1 MAAKAKSI
9 KNIFISAIHQNAGK
23 TTLSLGLFKNFQ
35 ERKLKTTFM
44 KPVGQETVTYEEKS
58 IDKDTYLMG
67 EVYHCKKNIKD
78 MSPITVGRGYT
89 EKYMLNP
96 QKEEIQA
103 KILKSLQTLI
113 KGKDATIVD
122 GTGHAGVGAV
132 IDCSNAD
139 VASILGSKV
148 IIVSQG
154 GIGRAIDEIMLNKAL
169 FDLRNVPVLG
179 VIINKVLPDKLDKIK
194 SIVGKGLERKGI
206 RLLGVIPEKAMLS
219 APTVEQ
225 IRERLDLKVF
235 SGQENLH
242 SRVDNAI
249 VAAMEPYNMI
259 GHLHDGA
266 LVITSGDRVDNILVA
281 VSSYL
286 LQQGRSVKAAG
297 LILTGGLIPDA
308 KIAGLLKDSRI
319 PVLYSEADTYTI
331 AAAIENMTPKIQKTD
346 RDKIREAHRLVKDYV
361 DVNMILENL

>member
-1 MAAKAKSI
+1 VKKAKQL

-35 ERKLKTTFM
+35 ERKIKTAFM

-58 IDKDTYLMG
+58 IDKDTYLIG
-67 EVYHCKKNIKD
+67 EVYHCKKYIKD

-89 EKYMLNP
+89 EKYIMEP
-96 QKEEIQA
+96 QKQQLQE
-103 KILKSLQTLI
+103 KIFKSFQTI
-113 KGKDATIVD
+113 TRGKDAIIVE
-122 GTGHAGVGAV
+122 GTGHAGVGSV

-139 VASILGSKV
+139 VASLLGSKA
-148 IIVSQG
+148 IIISGG

-169 FDLRNVPVLG
+169 FDQRNVPVLG
-179 VIINKVLPDKLDKIK
+179 VIINKVLPDKLDKIR
-194 SIVGKGLERKGI
+194 SIVSKGLERKGI
-206 RLLGVIPEKAMLS
+206 KLLGAIPETELLS

-225 IRERLDLKVF
+225 VRERLDLKVF
-235 SGQENLH
+235 SGEENLRT
-242 SRVDNAI
+242 RVYDAI

-259 GHLHDGA
+259 GHLRDGA
-266 LVITSGDRVDNILVA
+266 LVITSGDRVDNMLVA

-286 LQQGRSVKAAG
+286 LQQGKAVKVAG
-297 LILTGGLIPDA
+297 LILTGGLTPDH

-319 PVLYSEADTYTI
+319 PVLYCDQDTYTI

-346 RDKIREAHRLVKDYV
+346 RDKILEARRLVKDYV
-361 DVNMILENL
+361 DVDFILENL

>member
-1 MAAKAKSI
+1 MPKTPVK
-9 KNIFISAIHQNAGK
+9 KIFISAIHQNAGK
-23 TTLSLGLFKNFQ
+23 TTLSLGLFRSFQ
-35 ERKLKTTFM
+35 ERKIRTAFM

-67 EVYHCKKNIKD
+67 EVFHCKKFIRE
-78 MSPITVGRGYT
+78 MSPVTVGRGYT
-89 EKYMLNP
+89 EKYILNP
-96 QKEEIQA
+96 QKDELQNR
-103 KILKSLQTLI
+103 ILKSFQTLI
-113 KGKDATIVD
+113 KGKDAIIVE

-139 VASILGSKV
+139 VAALLGSKV

-169 FDLRNVPVLG
+169 FDLHNVPLLG
-179 VIINKVLPDKLDKIK
+179 VIINKVLPEKLDKIK

-206 RLLGVIPEKAMLS
+206 RLLGVIPELDLLS
-219 APTVEQ
+219 APTVAQ
-225 IRERLDLKVF
+225 IKERLDLKIF
-235 SGQENLH
+235 SGEENLND
-242 SRVDNAI
+242 RVHDAI

-259 GHLHDGA
+259 GHLRDGA

-286 LQQGRSVKAAG
+286 LQEGRSVKVAG
-297 LILTGGLIPDA
+297 LILTGGLTPDA

-319 PVLYSEADTYTI
+319 PVLYSEEDTYTI

-346 RDKIREAHRLVKDYV
+346 RDKIREAHRLVKDHV
-361 DVNMILENL
+361 DVDMILQNL

>member
-1 MAAKAKSI
+1 MKKSKPF

-35 ERKLKTTFM
+35 ERKIRTAFM

-58 IDKDTYLMG
+58 IDKDTYLIG
-67 EVYHCKKNIKD
+67 EVYHCKKYIKE
-78 MSPITVGRGYT
+78 MSPVTVGRGYT
-89 EKYMLNP
+89 EKYILNP
-96 QKEEIQA
+96 QKDELQGR
-103 KILKSLQTLI
+103 ILKSFQTLI
-113 KGKDATIVD
+113 RNKDAIIVE

-139 VASILGSKV
+139 VASLLGSMV

-154 GIGRAIDEIMLNKAL
+154 GIGRSIDEIMLNKAL
-169 FDLRNVPVLG
+169 FDLRNVPLLG
-179 VIINKVLPDKLDKIK
+179 VIINKVLPEKLDKIK

-206 RLLGVIPEKAMLS
+206 RLLGVIPETDLLS
-219 APTVEQ
+219 APTVDQ
-225 IRERLDLKVF
+225 IKERLELKVF
-235 SGQENLH
+235 SGEENLR
-242 SRVDNAI
+242 SRVYEAI

-259 GHLHDGA
+259 SHLREGA

-286 LQQGRSVKAAG
+286 LQEGRSVKVAG
-297 LILTGGLIPDA
+297 LILTGGLTPDP

-331 AAAIENMTPKIQKTD
+331 AAAIENLTCKIQKTD
-346 RDKIREAHRLVKDYV
+346 KDKIKEARRLVKDYV
-361 DVNMILENL
+361 DVGMILENL